1 MVNIFNEVDEDIR
14 KERFQ
19 NLWSKYGKYII
30 GFLVLII
37 IIFSLTQYLQSK
49 NISDNKKILDTYFI
63 AVESIELNQL
73 DLANQNLKNVYN
85 EKNKILA
92 AIGGIKLSQA
102 FLEDNNKTKSLSLL
116 EDVYKNNSLESIYR
130 ELALYKYIIINFENI
145 EISNIENMIGSI
157 ENNSNNNNMF
167 NSYFQEM
174 IGIKYLTLG
183 NNKKANSIFTNLLL
197 DEKTPFDLRM
207 RLDKLIQ
214 IAN

>member
-130 ELALYKYIIINFENI
+130 ELALYKYIMINFENI
-145 EISNIENMIGSI
+145 EVSNIENMIGLI
-157 ENNSNNNNMF
+157 ENNNNLF
-167 NSYFQEM
+167 NLYFQEM
-174 IGIKYLTLG
+174 IGIKHLTLG
-183 NNKKANSIFTNLLL
+183 DSKKANSIFTNLSL
-197 DEKTPFDLRM
+197 DENTPFDLRM